1 MCVSIHQ
8 LVSRSERL
16 SACGSRAENLLA
28 CFKSGACIL
37 IQFPVSRAVRVSAG
51 AERIKSGA
59 RAARIKGQACIC
71 VCLRFLRARHVSAC
85 VCTHWGL

>member
-1 MCVSIHQ
+1 VCISIHQ
-8 LVSRSERL
+8 LVSRAERL
-16 SACGSRAENLLA
+16 SACGSRAEHMLA
-28 CFKSGACIL
+28 CFESGACIL

-59 RAARIKGQACIC
+59 RAARIKSQACIC

-85 VCTHWGL
+85 VCTH